1 MGNAKSK
8 YAYGHMI
15 VQTSQQIYNP
25 GSQISGSIYLR
36 VTAPAPARQV
46 LIEVKGTEK
55 VGFVDFEYKTHE
67 GRQERV
73 EVKRKHE
80 RTIFMFTAPC
90 FTFTVP
96 QLQPGDYTIPFS
108 FVMPPNLPSS
118 LQFIRHHMTAKPK
131 AMVKYQIKGSLVD
144 DHAKVLMKHKQVLIL
159 REMGE
164 SFETNITR
172 TDEHNITTWCC
183 VNQGSSRI
191 TTNFEK
197 NVMEPH
203 DTCKAFINIDN
214 SLCNLNM
221 AHVSLSLEQEITMT
235 VDRHR
240 WAHTFTLT

>member
-1 MGNAKSK
+1 
-8 YAYGHMI
+8 
-15 VQTSQQIYNP
+15 
-25 GSQISGSIYLR
+25 
-36 VTAPAPARQV
+36 
-46 LIEVKGTEK
+46 
-55 VGFVDFEYKTHE
+55 
-67 GRQERV
+67 
-73 EVKRKHE
+73 
-80 RTIFMFTAPC
+80 
-90 FTFTVP
+90 
-96 QLQPGDYTIPFS
+96 
-108 FVMPPNLPSS
+108 
-118 LQFIRHHMTAKPK
+118 MTAKPK